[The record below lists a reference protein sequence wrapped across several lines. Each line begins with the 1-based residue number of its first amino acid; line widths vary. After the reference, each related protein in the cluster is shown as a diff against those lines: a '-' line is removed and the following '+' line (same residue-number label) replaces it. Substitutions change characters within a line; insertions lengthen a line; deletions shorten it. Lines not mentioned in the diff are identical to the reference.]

1 MRRALL
7 AAALALAAPACA
19 RSAGSDNPGATGAAI
34 LQLPMSA
41 RAMGMGGAFTA
52 VGTDASALY
61 YNPAAMSRLN
71 AHELGFS
78 MVSGQSD
85 SAFGQT
91 VEDIS
96 YAGPTPFTGI
106 SGNGY
111 TSAGANLL
119 FAQNGT
125 IEYNQL
131 KPDGSL
137 AGTQSISA
145 GDDFVGTLGYSERVG
160 STPIDFREASY
171 GVNHFMGVAGKYIH
185 SSLAGGYSAQAVA
198 ADIGYLAHS
207 PEAGLSA
214 GAAILNL
221 GSKMKFVDEG
231 DPLPLTARWGLGY
244 QFGVPSVHSFI
255 AAADGEYRF
264 YEKQALA
271 DLGLEYFWQKSYG
284 LRLGYQFMRDSLGL
298 TVGFGLRWRGRVV
311 FDYAWGMAGAL
322 SDTQRFTVSYRF
334 GGVTPIVRG
343 RQRQPAQDTSPL
355 QEQLRINEETSPT
368 IELPASR
375 PAPRERSQGVP
386 GWIY

>member
-1 MRRALL
+1 MISALL
-7 AAALALAAPACA
+7 AAALGLSIPAL
-19 RSAGSDNPGATGAAI
+19 GTENPGVTGAAI
-34 LQLPMSA
+34 LQMPMSA

-61 YNPAAMSRLN
+61 YNPAGLSRLN
-71 AHELGFS
+71 AHEIGFS
-78 MVSGQSD
+78 MFSGPSG
-85 SAFGQT
+85 AFDNT
-91 VEDIS
+91 VEDIA

-111 TSAGANLL
+111 TSVGANLL
-119 FAQNGT
+119 FSQSGN

-131 KPDGSL
+131 KADGSL
-137 AGTQSISA
+137 ASTQNLSA

-160 STPIDFREASY
+160 STPIDFGEASY
-171 GVNHFMGVAGKYIH
+171 GVNHFMGVSGKYIH
-185 SSLAGGYSAQAVA
+185 STLAGGYSAQAVA
-198 ADIGYLAHS
+198 ADVGYIAHS

-214 GAAILNL
+214 GVSMLNL
-221 GSKMKFVDEG
+221 GTKMKFLTEG
-231 DPLPLTARWGLGY
+231 DPLPLTARCGLAY

-255 AAADGEYRF
+255 AAADGEYRL

-271 DLGLEYFWQKSYG
+271 DIGLEYFWVKSFG
-284 LRLGYQFMRDSLGL
+284 VRLGYQFLRDSFGL
-298 TVGFGLRWRGRVV
+298 TVGFGLRWRGRIV
-311 FDYAWGMAGAL
+311 FDYAWGMADSL

-334 GGVTPIVRG
+334 GGMTPTARA
-343 RQRQPAQDTSPL
+343 RQRQPDQDTSPL
-355 QEQLRINEETSPT
+355 QEQLRINEESSPT

>member
-1 MRRALL
+1 MMRRALL
-7 AAALALAAPACA
+7 AATLVLSAPA
-19 RSAGSDNPGATGAAI
+19 SGTDNPGVTGAAI

-85 SAFGQT
+85 SAFDQT
-91 VEDIS
+91 VENIA

-119 FAQNGT
+119 FSQNGT
-125 IEYNQL
+125 IEFNQL

-137 AGTQSISA
+137 AGTQKISA

-171 GVNHFMGVAGKYIH
+171 GVNHFIGVSGKYIH

-214 GAAILNL
+214 GIAILNL
-221 GSKMKFVDEG
+221 GSKMKFVNEG
-231 DPLPLTARWGLGY
+231 DPLPLTGRFGLAY

-264 YEKQALA
+264 YEKQAVA

-284 LRLGYQFMRDSLGL
+284 LRMGYQFLRDSLGL

-334 GGVTPIVRG
+334 GGVTPMARG
-343 RQRQPAQDTSPL
+343 RQRQPAQDVSPL
-355 QEQLRINEETSPT
+355 QEQLRINEDTSPT
-368 IELPASR
+368 IELPTSR